1 MGIVGAGS
9 RLFNLPGSSLTS
21 HGMTGLVIGVVG
33 VLLLLTFIEALINK
47 AV

>member
-1 MGIVGAGS
+1 
-9 RLFNLPGSSLTS
+9 
-21 HGMTGLVIGVVG
+21 MTGLVIGVVG